1 MLRGAALSGRGRPWH
16 RRRAAQQLR
25 EAMQGDDLSELGAAI
40 RAARRALRMT
50 LRDLEAVSGWSRSM
64 IAYME
69 RGERWSDDAAVDVLA
84 VLVGRMGDE

>member
-1 MLRGAALSGRGRPWH
+1 
-16 RRRAAQQLR
+16 
-25 EAMQGDDLSELGAAI
+25 
-40 RAARRALRMT
+40 MT